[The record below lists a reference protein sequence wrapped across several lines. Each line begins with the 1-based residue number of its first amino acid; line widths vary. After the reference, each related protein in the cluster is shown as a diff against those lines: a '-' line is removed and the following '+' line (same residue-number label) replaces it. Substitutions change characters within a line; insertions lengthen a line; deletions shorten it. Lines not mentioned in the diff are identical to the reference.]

1 MRRALLAL
9 GLASTLSL
17 PAHAE
22 YFLDA
27 RQKGELISRGEISG
41 RDGARYN
48 VWIVPGYVVPAQN
61 AAEGWRAAGQ
71 DLKEYGDPALY
82 RSARKHSR
90 DTFRF
95 ARRNILRE
103 FAFVG
108 TGRTWVDSF
117 GTASARVDK
126 RVFGWWFAYPWAL
139 LEATGVSALR
149 VGLGAPTGVAV
160 GLGGVTALP
169 AAELMLPTLKAGY
182 HSTVDGVVV
191 PVLGMSW
198 NTVVAPPLA
207 LLGEQPSPERADG
220 FWMKRIDPVTSDVE
234 LQAALQALG
243 AWREAEVASAPA
255 RAVTEA
261 EQAAVSVLE
270 ARRQAMLR
278 ELEQQRRALHEAA
291 QVQLLALLQ
300 SAAARAPAPAQL
312 GALAQR
318 HGRRPF
324 INALRGSG
332 VDEATARLL
341 LATLLGDQD
350 IPDDVAPPLR
360 PDAEKTNPV
369 KRSFELMDE

>member
-82 RSARKHSR
+82 RNARKHSR

-95 ARRNILRE
+95 ARRDIIRE

-117 GTASARVDK
+117 GTASERVDK

-139 LEATGVSALR
+139 LEATGASALR
-149 VGLGAPTGVAV
+149 VGLGVPTGVAV

-169 AAELMLPTLKAGY
+169 AVELMLPTLKAGY
-182 HSTVDGVVV
+182 HSTVDGFAV

-234 LQAALQALG
+234 LQAALQALS
-243 AWREAEVASAPA
+243 AWRAAEVATTPA

-261 EQAAVSVLE
+261 EQAAMGVLD
-270 ARRQAMLR
+270 ARRQALLR
-278 ELEQQRRALHEAA
+278 ELEQERRALHEAA
-291 QVQLLALLQ
+291 QARLLALLQ
-300 SAAARAPAPAQL
+300 SATARAPAPDQL

-324 INALRGSG
+324 INALRGPG

-369 KRSFELMDE
+369 KRSFELMEE